1 MAALTPTSAASALKV
16 YYSNQRVTQMT
27 YKDAPLYAL
36 MPKYKDFYGKNY
48 PLPMRVTNPQGRSA
62 AFASAQA
69 NKTPSNYKDFVL
81 TRVKDY
87 SLASIDSE
95 AWMASETNPGAF
107 LRLATGEIDGALES
121 LKRST
126 CFSLYGDGSG
136 SLGAVTSITSANP
149 AVIQLTSVEDIVKF
163 EVGQTIQARS
173 GATTRIFATGITT
186 AAVVKVD
193 RDLGTITTDV
203 DNSANTDT
211 IVATDTLNVVGD
223 YNAKL
228 SGLAA
233 WVPPTTPSATAF
245 FSVDRTV
252 DVTRLGGVRVSGL
265 NKPLDE
271 AYIDAARR
279 AGREGGNPE
288 YAFAGFGRYASLEK
302 TLGSRVI
309 YDDVEVAGIGFR
321 GIKISGPQRAI
332 TVLPDR
338 DCPESYS
345 WLMQMDTWG
354 LYSLKEPIMI
364 LDLDGNKTLRESAA
378 DAYEVRCAQFAQVGC
393 DFPGA
398 NVVLNFTA

>member
-1 MAALTPTSAASALKV
+1 
-16 YYSNQRVTQMT
+16 
-27 YKDAPLYAL
+27 
-36 MPKYKDFYGKNY
+36 
-48 PLPMRVTNPQGRSA
+48 
-62 AFASAQA
+62 
-69 NKTPSNYKDFVL
+69 
-81 TRVKDY
+81 
-87 SLASIDSE
+87 
-95 AWMASETNPGAF
+95 
-107 LRLATGEIDGALES
+107 
-121 LKRST
+121 
-126 CFSLYGDGSG
+126 
-136 SLGAVTSITSANP
+136 
-149 AVIQLTSVEDIVKF
+149 VKF

-173 GATTRIFATGITT
+173 GATTRVFATGITT

-203 DNSANTDT
+203 DNSGNTDT